1 MEMKVFGIS
10 FRIEIVIAC
19 LILGM
24 IIGVQVFCS
33 LFHTETAKKVVK
45 DTAKKVVRESMEN
58 MGAQVDYNMSTGVT
72 GSWGNERKVN
82 TISQQLDTHQ
92 GPKVPL
98 PPGQLSFFAQ
108 TTFTPECCVPPFSG
122 ASNANGCACVTEEQV
137 NYINAR
143 GGNNTSSHGL

>member
-1 MEMKVFGIS
+1 MEMKVFGIR
-10 FRIEIVIAC
+10 FRVEIVIAC
-19 LILGM
+19 LIIGM
-24 IIGVQVFCS
+24 VIGGQVFCS
-33 LFHTETAKKVVK
+33 CLHTETAKKVVK
-45 DTAKKVVRESMEN
+45 DTAKKVVRESMS
-58 MGAQVDYNMSTGVT
+58 NMSLLDYDMSKGVT
-72 GSWGNERKVN
+72 GSWGKQRKVN

-108 TTFTPECCVPPFSG
+108 TTFTPECCVTPFSG

-143 GGNNTSSHGL
+143 GGNNTISHGL

>member
-24 IIGVQVFCS
+24 IIGGQVFCS
-33 LFHTETAKKVVK
+33 CFHTETAKKVVK

-58 MGAQVDYNMSTGVT
+58 MTLLGDDMTNGVA
-72 GSWGNERKVN
+72 GSWGKQRKVN
-82 TISQQLDTHQ
+82 TISQPLDTHQ

-122 ASNANGCACVTEEQV
+122 ASNADGCACVTEEQV

>member
-24 IIGVQVFCS
+24 IIGGQVFCS
-33 LFHTETAKKVVK
+33 CFHTETAKKVVK

-58 MGAQVDYNMSTGVT
+58 MALLGDDMTNGVV
-72 GSWGNERKVN
+72 GSWGKQRKVN

-122 ASNANGCACVTEEQV
+122 ASNADGCACVTEEQV

-143 GGNNTSSHGL
+143 GGNNTSNHGI

>member
-1 MEMKVFGIS
+1 MEMKVLGIR
-10 FRIEIVIAC
+10 FRVEIVVAC

-24 IIGVQVFCS
+24 IMGCHVFCS
-33 LFHTETAKKVVK
+33 CVHTETAKKVVK
-45 DTAKKVVRESMEN
+45 ESMVN
-58 MGAQVDYNMSTGVT
+58 LTSLDYNMSKDVP
-72 GSWGNERKVN
+72 GSWGKQRKVN

-122 ASNANGCACVTEEQV
+122 ASNADGCACVTEEQV

-143 GGNNTSSHGL
+143 GGNNTSNHGL

>member
-1 MEMKVFGIS
+1 M
-10 FRIEIVIAC
+10 
-19 LILGM
+19 
-24 IIGVQVFCS
+24 
-33 LFHTETAKKVVK
+33 VK
-45 DTAKKVVRESMEN
+45 DTAKKVVRESMSNIGDDMSEN
-58 MGAQVDYNMSTGVT
+58 VT
-72 GSWGNERKVN
+72 GSWGKQRKVN

-143 GGNNTSSHGL
+143 GGNNTSNHGL

>member
-1 MEMKVFGIS
+1 MEMKVFGIR
-10 FRIEIVIAC
+10 FRVEIVIAC
-19 LILGM
+19 LIIGM
-24 IIGVQVFCS
+24 VIGGQVFCS
-33 LFHTETAKKVVK
+33 CLHTETAKKVVK

-58 MGAQVDYNMSTGVT
+58 MALLGDDMTNGVV
-72 GSWGNERKVN
+72 GSWGKQRKVN

-122 ASNANGCACVTEEQV
+122 ASNADGCACVTEEQV